1 MIRDVIFISHRL
13 STTRMADRII
23 MLDKGCII
31 EEGNHEELMNLDGK
45 YAEMIKP
52 QAEKYRKR
60 EAT

>member
-1 MIRDVIFISHRL
+1 
-13 STTRMADRII
+13 MADRII

-31 EEGNHEELMNLDGK
+31 EEGNHEELMKLDGK
-45 YAEMIKP
+45 YAEMFNL